1 MTAMTGLG
9 QPSFGE
15 QKGELRRQ
23 IKRLRQN
30 QADKDGA
37 SSRILSI
44 VTALPAYTAAKTV
57 LWYLDV
63 RDEVRTRDWLLGQGL
78 QQAKEAGQ
86 KVVVPWCEGQTLGL
100 FALQAAGELQVGK
113 FGILEPKETL
123 RTDPAFQ
130 VAPQAID
137 LAIIPGVAFD
147 KQGGRLGHGAGY
159 YDRLLADLRSDCSKL
174 GIGYAC
180 QVVEAVPCDS
190 HDVRMD
196 AIVTEAGIVFCK
208 EQV

>member
-9 QPSFGE
+9 QPGFGE

-23 IKRLRQN
+23 IKRLRQI
-30 QADKDGA
+30 QADKEGA

-44 VTALPAYTAAKTV
+44 ITALPAYAAAKTV

-63 RDEVRTRDWLLGQGL
+63 RDEVRTCDWLLGQGL

-86 KVVVPWCEGQTLGL
+86 KVVVPWCEGKTLGL
-100 FALQAAGELQVGK
+100 FVLQEAGELQVGK

-123 RTDPAFQ
+123 RKDPAFQ
-130 VAPQAID
+130 VAPQSID

-147 KQGGRLGHGAGY
+147 NRGGRLGYGAGY
-159 YDRLLADLRSDCSKL
+159 YDRLLAELRSDCSKV
-174 GIGYAC
+174 GVGYAC
-180 QVVEAVPCDS
+180 QVIEAVPCDS

-196 AIVTEAGIVFCK
+196 AIVTEVGIVFCK
-208 EQV
+208 EHV